1 MIYRKIYLLVF
12 LLVLSQYSV
21 KANTGTISYC
31 SDDSIE
37 IVNLLNQGLQQPKNE
52 NLILFYARYFIN
64 RPYGGGILDKNKD
77 EHLTIYLKKLDCLTF
92 VETTMALYLTTKQK
106 RKDFKSFCQNLQ
118 NIRYKNGEIC
128 NYTSRLH
135 YFSTWIANGERNK
148 YIKEVIPE
156 KCGSSIFAKRKK
168 HINFMSQHR
177 LQYPALINHPEYI
190 KSVVND
196 ENILSDKIV
205 YYIPRDK
212 VGYTIDKLGEI
223 IKDGDILAMVTGRK
237 GLDVSHLGFAV
248 WGKDKK
254 LHLLNASSLHKK
266 VVLER
271 RPLDAYMKTQRLQE
285 GIRVIRIK

>member
-1 MIYRKIYLLVF
+1 
-12 LLVLSQYSV
+12 
-21 KANTGTISYC
+21 
-31 SDDSIE
+31 
-37 IVNLLNQGLQQPKNE
+37 
-52 NLILFYARYFIN
+52 
-64 RPYGGGILDKNKD
+64 
-77 EHLTIYLKKLDCLTF
+77 
-92 VETTMALYLTTKQK
+92 
-106 RKDFKSFCQNLQ
+106 
-118 NIRYKNGEIC
+118 
-128 NYTSRLH
+128 
-135 YFSTWIANGERNK
+135 
-148 YIKEVIPE
+148 
-156 KCGSSIFAKRKK
+156 
-168 HINFMSQHR
+168 MSQHR
-177 LQYPALINHPEYI
+177 SQYPALINHPEYI